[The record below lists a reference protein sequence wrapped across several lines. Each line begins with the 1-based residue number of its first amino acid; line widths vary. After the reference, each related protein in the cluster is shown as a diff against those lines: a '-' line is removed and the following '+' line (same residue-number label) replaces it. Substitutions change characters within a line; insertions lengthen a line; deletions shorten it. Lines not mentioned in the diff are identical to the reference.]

1 MPHLAPLATHLPGDM
16 RFSEV
21 VAGLAARFSGKETAK
36 RRFDTPVMGQSG
48 GLWGMV
54 AEVFG

>member
-21 VAGLAARFSGKETAK
+21 VAGLAARFSGTETAK
-36 RRFDTPVMGQSG
+36 RRFDTPVMSYGAKWGIVGYG
-48 GLWGMV
+48 G
-54 AEVFG
+54 